1 MDFFKIYLKKKEN
14 TAEREQF
21 LNNFNCIVNLLDQA
35 HLTYPIYSRISRSMY
50 KSKSKLRANIS
61 VLTIKETPTNRSKS
75 WLVYKSN
82 GQNYAQISSKI
93 SRLIREYIR

>member
-35 HLTYPIYSRISRSMY
+35 HLT
-50 KSKSKLRANIS
+50 
-61 VLTIKETPTNRSKS
+61 
-75 WLVYKSN
+75 
-82 GQNYAQISSKI
+82 
-93 SRLIREYIR
+93 